1 MYQLLKTFS
10 QTTWIRHVSCLN
22 FPELQVTTKK
32 KSILST
38 NPVAK
43 IIPVLQIWLQLLTK
57 LCWTSGIFANA
68 STVWL
73 VPRWK
78 FGLANRLCPST
89 ASILPNFSIS
99 TTSSSWHLDYFGLIL
114 HSLRNSW
121 SWYSRVILGIT
132 FGHTW
137 RREQNKKSVGL
148 YVKYS
153 QTLCVWICVHMHTH
167 IHAIDLPRWS

>member
-32 KSILST
+32 KSILSA

-57 LCWTSGIFANA
+57 LCWTLGIFANA

-99 TTSSSWHLDYFGLIL
+99 STSSSWHLDYFGLIL
-114 HSLRNSW
+114 HSLEFLKLVQQSYTGDYIRT
-121 SWYSRVILGIT
+121 YLKKRT
-132 FGHTW
+132 KQEK
-137 RREQNKKSVGL
+137 RRP
-148 YVKYS
+148 
-153 QTLCVWICVHMHTH
+153 LC
-167 IHAIDLPRWS
+167 